1 MCSQMRPGRSS
12 AGAGREVPAASGA
25 APGTEPLPAT
35 MRAARLALED
45 GASGPGG
52 VSGQG
57 RVSGQGSDAESS
69 GAAGVDAA
77 AAGGP
82 VTARS
87 GSGLAGR
94 GLTYEV
100 ADFPVPTPGPGQ
112 VLVEMAYASVCGS
125 DVHLALD
132 GFHRPEML
140 DAPGHPGHEG
150 VGRVVAVGEGA
161 GAESTDGQA
170 SPAQLSPG
178 TLVLAVPSGRH
189 CRCFAE
195 YQAIDAGSV
204 IPLREDDDLVR
215 VLMAQQLG
223 CTIAALAKYWREG
236 TRTAAVIGLGSAGQ
250 FFTQLL
256 RARGVEVFASDVDAA
271 RIGFGRE
278 LGARAV
284 HADELDTLVAEA
296 HPEGVDLVIEAAG
309 WDATRAQAVELVR
322 VRGVVGPFGYP
333 ETWEGTF
340 PAMTAF
346 RKSITVEWF
355 SNAQGEPDQWCFHEA
370 LEAIRSGTITVD
382 HMTQV
387 RMGLEDVPRALDV
400 TRAHGDGAAKITITI
415 RP

>member
-1 MCSQMRPGRSS
+1 M
-12 AGAGREVPAASGA
+12 
-25 APGTEPLPAT
+25 
-35 MRAARLALED
+35 
-45 GASGPGG
+45 
-52 VSGQG
+52 
-57 RVSGQGSDAESS
+57 
-69 GAAGVDAA
+69 
-77 AAGGP
+77 
-82 VTARS
+82 TARS

-100 ADFPVPTPGPGQ
+100 ADFPVPAPGPGQ

-140 DAPGHPGHEG
+140 DAPGYPGHEG
-150 VGRVVAVGEGA
+150 VGRIVALGEGA
-161 GAESTDGQA
+161 ELAGADGVA
-170 SPAQLSPG
+170 TSGALSPG
-178 TLVLAVPSGRH
+178 MLVLTVPSGRLGG
-189 CRCFAE
+189 CFAE

-204 IPLREDDDLVR
+204 IPLHADDDLPR

-223 CTIAALAKYWREG
+223 CTIAALAKYWRED

-271 RIGFGRE
+271 RIGFGRD

-284 HADELDTLVAEA
+284 HADELDALVAQA

-309 WDATRAQAVELVR
+309 WDATRAQAVELAR
-322 VRGVVGPFGYP
+322 VRGVVGTFGYP

-340 PAMTAF
+340 PTMTAF
-346 RKSITVEWF
+346 RKSVTVEWF

-370 LEAIRSGTITVD
+370 LEAIRSGAVAVD

-400 TRAHGDGAAKITITI
+400 TRAHGDGTAKITITI